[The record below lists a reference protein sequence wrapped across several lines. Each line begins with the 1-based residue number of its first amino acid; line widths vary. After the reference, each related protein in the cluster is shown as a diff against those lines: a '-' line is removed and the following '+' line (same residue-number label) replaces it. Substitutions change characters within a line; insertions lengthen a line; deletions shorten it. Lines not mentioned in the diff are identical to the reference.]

1 MTRRTPLLIALVF
14 VALVTASCSYTA
26 HVRLPDEQAVSSRIL
41 WSDGTLL
48 TRVHGVEDRDPV
60 KLAEMA
66 EVLPRAVIAIEDSR
80 FYEHGGFDV
89 RGIARALR
97 DNIDKGRVAEG
108 GSTITQQYVRA
119 VLLTNTKT
127 LKRKLREAVLAMQI
141 EDRYSKKTILER
153 YLNTV
158 YFGNGA
164 YGVQA
169 AARTYFQIDASKVD
183 LAQAALLA
191 GLIRAPNDYDPFAK
205 PEAALERRNEVI
217 ERMRVLHKIT
227 DAEADLVRAAP
238 LTLAPRID
246 QTQYPA
252 PFFVEKVKHFIFT
265 DSHFGPTVAARERLL
280 FQGGLKIETTLDP
293 KWQIEADVAL
303 HGILTDPTDPPGAL
317 VAVDPATGAI
327 KAYTSSQNFFE
338 ADPAAP
344 DFGYAKL
351 DLANARDEQGNPTRQ
366 PGSSFK
372 PFVLATAL
380 EKGIPLT
387 KTYSGASPMTLRP
400 PGQDP
405 YTLEN
410 FEGTGYGRMNLVDA
424 TVNSVNTIYA
434 QLGLD
439 AGPGNIALQAIA
451 QGITSP
457 LKGVPNIAIGDEA
470 VTVED
475 MAAAYSVFP
484 ADGVRHPPVFVT
496 RVTDPSGRVLF
507 EARPVP
513 KIALSSGTA
522 RTVTGVLQQVVQ
534 RGTGVNA
541 RIGRPVAGKTGTS
554 DERKNAWFVGYTP
567 ELVAAVWVGFP
578 DGSPMLP
585 PRTRVRAQGGDW
597 PARIWQIFASS
608 ALENVP
614 ASLFKVPEA
623 APPPSSTTTTTRGA
637 APIGPGIY
645 SVVGLDAITATK
657 ALTDDG
663 YKVTLVRAPS
673 RRFSPN
679 YVTAQS
685 PVEGTPVR
693 PGATIT
699 LTVASGRPNVVA
711 VPNVLGLLADQA
723 AFVIRQAGLEPQ
735 IVVET
740 QPPPVSFESAGKA
753 WKQSPFSGQPVD
765 EGTTVT
771 VWVNP

>member
-1 MTRRTPLLIALVF
+1 MTGRARLLIALVL
-14 VALVTASCSYTA
+14 VALVGASCAYTT
-26 HVRLPDEQAVSSRIL
+26 HIRLPDEQAVSSRIL
-41 WSDGTLL
+41 WSDGSLL

-60 KLAEMA
+60 KLADMA
-66 EVLPRAVIAIEDSR
+66 KVLPRAVIAIEDAR

-97 DNIDKGRVAEG
+97 DNIDKGRAAEG

-119 VLLTNTKT
+119 VLLSNTKT

-169 AARTYFQIDASKVD
+169 AARTYFRLDAAQVN
-183 LAQAALLA
+183 LPQAALLA
-191 GLIRAPNDYDPFAK
+191 GLIRAPNDYDPFVH
-205 PEAALERRNEVI
+205 PEAALARRNEVI
-217 ERMRVLHKIT
+217 TRMQKLGKIS
-227 DAEADLVRAAP
+227 DAEAQLVLAAP
-238 LTLAPRID
+238 VDVMPRTD
-246 QTQYPA
+246 ETQYPA
-252 PFFVEKVKHFIFT
+252 PFFVEKVKHFIFN
-265 DSHFGPTVAARERLL
+265 DPHFGPTVAARERLL

-293 KWQIEADVAL
+293 KWQVEADVAL

-327 KAYTSSQNFFE
+327 KAYTSSQNFFDT
-338 ADPAAP
+338 DPLSPAYS
-344 DFGYAKL
+344 YAKV
-351 DLANARDEQGNPTRQ
+351 DLANARDEKGNPTRQ

-387 KTYSGASPMTLRP
+387 KTYSGASPITLHP
-400 PGQDP
+400 PGQAP
-405 YTLEN
+405 YMLEN
-410 FEGTGYGRMNLVDA
+410 FEGSSYGRMNLVDA
-424 TVNSVNTIYA
+424 TVDSVNTVYA

-451 QGITSP
+451 QGINSP
-457 LKGVPNIAIGDEA
+457 LKGVPNIAIGDEE

-507 EARPVP
+507 EAHPVP
-513 KIALSSGTA
+513 KIVLSSGTA

-554 DERKNAWFVGYTP
+554 DFRKNAWFVGYTP

-578 DGSPMLP
+578 DGSPMQP
-585 PRTRVRAQGGDW
+585 PRTRVHAQGGDW
-597 PARIWQIFASS
+597 PARIWQVFASS
-608 ALENVP
+608 ALENVTP
-614 ASLFKVPEA
+614 TLFKVPEA
-623 APPPSSTTTTTRGA
+623 ASSSTSSSTSTTTRV
-637 APIGPGIY
+637 PIGPGIY
-645 SVVGLDAITATK
+645 SVIGLDVITATK
-657 ALTDDG
+657 SLTDDG
-663 YKVTLVRAPS
+663 YQVVIVRAPS

-679 YVTAQS
+679 YVTAQN
-685 PVEGTPVR
+685 PPEGTAVR
-693 PGATIT
+693 PGSTIT
-699 LTVASGRPNVVA
+699 LTVADGRPRVVS

-723 AFVIRQAGLEPQ
+723 AFAIRQAGLDPRV
-735 IVVET
+735 VVEA
-740 QPPPVSFESAGKA
+740 QPPPTSFDSTGKA
-753 WKQSPFSGQPVD
+753 WKQSPFSGQSVD
-765 EGTTVT
+765 EGTPVT

>member
-1 MTRRTPLLIALVF
+1 MTRRTRSLIALVF
-14 VALVTASCSYTA
+14 VALITVSCSYTT

-41 WSDGTLL
+41 WSDGSLL

-66 EVLPRAVIAIEDSR
+66 KILPRAVIAIEDAR
-80 FYEHGGFDV
+80 YYEHGGFDV

-97 DNIDKGRVAEG
+97 NNIDKGRAEQG

-119 VLLTNTKT
+119 VLLNNTKT

-158 YFGNGA
+158 YFGNGS

-169 AARTYFQIDASKVD
+169 AARTYFRLDASQVN
-183 LAQAALLA
+183 LPQAALLA
-191 GLIRAPNDYDPFAK
+191 GLIRAPNDYDPFAH
-205 PEAALERRNEVI
+205 PEAALARRNEVLA
-217 ERMRVLHKIT
+217 RMQTLHTIS
-227 DAEADLVRAAP
+227 DAEAQLVIASP
-238 LTLAPRID
+238 IELTPRTD
-246 QTQYPA
+246 ETQYPA
-252 PFFVEKVKHFIFT
+252 PFFVEKVKRFIFS
-265 DSHFGPTVAARERLL
+265 DDHFGPTVAARERLL

-303 HGILTDPTDPPGAL
+303 HGILTDPSDPPGAL
-317 VAVDPATGAI
+317 VALDPATGAI
-327 KAYTSSQNFFE
+327 KAYTSSQNFFDT
-338 ADPAAP
+338 DPLSPAS
-344 DFGYAKL
+344 GYAKV
-351 DLANARDEQGNPTRQ
+351 DLADARDEKGNPTRQ

-387 KTYSGASPMTLRP
+387 KTYSGASPITLRP

-424 TVNSVNTIYA
+424 TVNSVNTVYA

-457 LKGVPNIAIGDEA
+457 LKGVPNIAIGDEE

-496 RVTDPSGRVLF
+496 RVTDPAGRVLF
-507 EARPVP
+507 EAHPVP
-513 KIALSSGTA
+513 KIVLSSGTA

-554 DERKNAWFVGYTP
+554 DFRKNAWFVGYTP

-578 DGSPMLP
+578 DGSPMEP

-623 APPPSSTTTTTRGA
+623 PTSSTSTTTSTTGP

-657 ALTDDG
+657 SLNDDG
-663 YKVTLVRAPS
+663 YKVVIVRAPS

-685 PVEGTPVR
+685 PPEGTAVR

-699 LTVASGRPNVVA
+699 LTVASGRPRVVT
-711 VPNVLGLLADQA
+711 VPNALGLLSDQV
-723 AFVIRQAGLEPQ
+723 AFVIRQAGLEPR
-735 IVVET
+735 IVVES
-740 QPPPVSFESAGKA
+740 QPPPISFESAGKA
-753 WKQSPFSGQPVD
+753 WKQSPFSGQSID
-765 EGTTVT
+765 EGSAVT